1 MKAVESLGERPV
13 ERLTEEEAAAE
24 LERLAAEIA
33 HHDELYHG
41 QDAPEIS
48 DADYDELRKRNN
60 AVEARF
66 PELIRA
72 DSPSRRVGSVPASSF
87 AKVTHSVPMLSLEN
101 AFDEADVRDFF
112 AGIRNFFRRP
122 EDVARV
128 AEDTI
133 EVMAEPKI
141 DGLSASLRYED
152 GRLALGATR
161 GDGVTG
167 EDVTANL
174 RTLKNVPERLKG
186 KGWPA
191 VLEVRGEVYLEREGF
206 FAVNAEREAAGEP
219 VFANPRNVA
228 AGSLRQL
235 DPSIT
240 ARRPLKFFAYA
251 WGETSE
257 PFAATHAEALE
268 KFRIW
273 GFSVNERSRLCHGV
287 DEVLAAYREIG
298 EARAS
303 LPYDIDGV
311 VYKINDLGLQQRLG
325 MVSRAPRWALANK
338 FPAQQAQ
345 TVLNDILIS
354 VGRQGALTPVAVL
367 EPITVGGVVVQRATL
382 HNEDEIAR
390 KDVRIG
396 DTVVIQRAGDVIPQ
410 IVSVVLD
417 KRPAGAESFRFP
429 EKCPICGSLA
439 VREEGMVARRCTG
452 GLICA
457 AQAVERLKHFV
468 ARDCFDIEGMGA
480 KHIAAFWEDGLVR
493 TPGDIFR
500 LQADQIVGRE
510 GWGKISAEKLVAA
523 IGERR
528 RIAFDRFIN
537 ALGIPQIG
545 QATARLLARH
555 YRSMA
560 HWRAEM
566 EAAAAELDELEKP
579 ESSGESEGA
588 ESTDKPQK
596 ADKAETPAYT
606 GLLDVHGIGADM
618 ATDLVGF
625 FAEPH
630 NRDILD
636 NLANEVTVL
645 DYEPPPRRA
654 TSPIAGKTIVFTGSL
669 ESMSRSEAK
678 ARAEAL
684 GANVAS
690 AVSAKTHYVVI
701 GADAGSKA
709 TRAAAL
715 GVTTLDEAAWLELA
729 GAAATA
735 G

>member
-1 MKAVESLGERPV
+1 MTATIPV
-13 ERLTEEEAAAE
+13 ENLTEEEAAVE

-33 HHDELYHG
+33 HHDRLYHQ

-48 DADYDELRKRNN
+48 DAAYDELRKRNN
-60 AVEARF
+60 AIEARF

-72 DSPSRRVGSVPASSF
+72 DSPSRRVGAGPATGF

-101 AFDEADVRDFF
+101 AFDEEDVRDFF

-128 AEDTI
+128 AEDAI

-141 DGLSASLRYED
+141 DGLSAALRYEH
-152 GRLALGATR
+152 GRLVLGATR

-167 EDVTANL
+167 EDVTQNL
-174 RTLKNVPERLKG
+174 RTLRDVPKQLSG
-186 KGWPA
+186 TGWPDII
-191 VLEVRGEVYLEREGF
+191 EVRGEVYMEREGF

-235 DPSIT
+235 DPAIT
-240 ARRPLKFFAYA
+240 ARRPLKFFAYH
-251 WGETSE
+251 WGEMSA
-257 PFAATHAEALE
+257 PFARTHAEALG
-268 KFRIW
+268 KFREW
-273 GFSVNERSRLCHGV
+273 GFTVNPRSRLCHGV
-287 DEVLAAYREIG
+287 DEVLAAYHEIG
-298 EARAS
+298 ADRAE

-311 VYKINDLGLQQRLG
+311 VYKVNDLGLQQRLG
-325 MVSRAPRWALANK
+325 FVSRAPRWALAHK

-390 KDVRIG
+390 KDVRIR

-417 KRPAGAESFRFP
+417 RRPKDARPYEFP
-429 EKCPICGSLA
+429 DHCPICNSFA
-439 VREEGMVARRCTG
+439 VREPGMAARRCTG

-468 ARDCFDIEGMGA
+468 ARDCFDIEGLGS
-480 KHIAAFWEDGLVR
+480 KHIQAFWEDGLIR
-493 TPGDIFR
+493 SPADIFR
-500 LQADQIVGRE
+500 LKAEAIAGRE
-510 GWGKISAEKLVAA
+510 GWGETSANNLIRA
-523 IGERR
+523 IDARR
-528 RIAFDRFIN
+528 RISLDRFIN
-537 ALGIPQIG
+537 ALGIPQVG

-555 YRSMA
+555 YRSLK
-560 HWRAEM
+560 HWREEM
-566 EAAAAELDELEKP
+566 EQP
-579 ESSGESEGA
+579 
-588 ESTDKPQK
+588 DKDT
-596 ADKAETPAYT
+596 ALAS
-606 GLLDVHGIGADM
+606 LLHVHGIGADM
-618 ATDLVGF
+618 AADIVGF

-630 NRDILD
+630 NRTLLD
-636 NLANEVTVL
+636 ELSLEVEVL
-645 DYEPPPRRA
+645 DYEAPSRGVT
-654 TSPIAGKTIVFTGSL
+654 TSPLAGKTIVFTGGL
-669 ESMSRSEAK
+669 ETMSRSEAK

-690 AVSAKTHYVVI
+690 SVSVKTHYVVV

-709 TRAAAL
+709 SKAATL
-715 GVTTLDEAAWLELA
+715 GVTMLDESAWLKLA
-729 GAAATA
+729 GLDETAAEHA